1 MKVKLG
7 DISQIITGPFGSQL
21 HMSDYVSDGYPVIM
35 PQNISN
41 RRVNEIG
48 IARIDDSNFNRL
60 IRYSVQPN
68 DIIYARRGKVD
79 EHAFID
85 VSKKMICGTGCFRV
99 RVVSREVYPLFLSL
113 YLNRS
118 ETRQWLISHA
128 VGSNMPNLNTDILSN
143 VPLELPE
150 YSEQV
155 RIAQCLQS
163 IDDKIRINN
172 AINDNLAQQA
182 KLLYDYWFT
191 QFDFPDEND
200 KPYRSSGGQMVWN
213 DLLKKKIP
221 VGWEVKT
228 LSELLKKNT
237 QSFDYSSVQPTIDL
251 SVMPSDS
258 IALSQINSS
267 DNFSTNLYVMK
278 KGDILFGSIRPYLH
292 KAGIAPCDGAVA
304 GTVHS
309 YHTINPNDYN
319 FSLLTM
325 ARDSFFDYAVNTSS
339 GTKMP
344 VVSSDSILSFKF
356 AYSKEVAKKFN
367 SVPIMEIIT
376 RNVQETQRLI
386 KLRDFLLPLL
396 MNGQATIAE

>member
-1 MKVKLG
+1 MKLETITQSIFDGKHGDCKNKNGSGCYFISVKDLREYDIDYSNAREIDESDFSQAYARTNLESG
-7 DISQIITGPFGSQL
+7 DTIYANTGDTIGKSIFVVENELIKRTAFQKSLAVIKPNVEFVEPRYLYYLLKYETPRLRKAATGSGQKNL
-21 HMSDYVSDGYPVIM
+21 LLSTMRD
-35 PQNISN
+35 
-41 RRVNEIG
+41 
-48 IARIDDSNFNRL
+48 F
-60 IRYSVQPN
+60 SV
-68 DIIYARRGKVD
+68 DIIERGKQ
-79 EHAFID
+79 
-85 VSKKMICGTGCFRV
+85 KKLV
-99 RVVSREVYPLFLSL
+99 EVL
-113 YLNRS
+113 
-118 ETRQWLISHA
+118 
-128 VGSNMPNLNTDILSN
+128 GG
-143 VPLELPE
+143 
-150 YSEQV
+150 
-155 RIAQCLQS
+155 

-221 VGWEVKT
+221 LGWEVKT

-344 VVSSDSILSFKF
+344 VVSSDSIDITYFIG
-356 AYSKEVAKKFN
+356 YN
-367 SVPIMEIIT
+367 SAI
-376 RNVQETQRLI
+376 
-386 KLRDFLLPLL
+386 
-396 MNGQATIAE
+396 

>member
-1 MKVKLG
+1 MMLLVIVSFIVILLVKNSYGWWFFFVLL
-7 DISQIITGPFGSQL
+7 P
-21 HMSDYVSDGYPVIM
+21 
-35 PQNISN
+35 PQ
-41 RRVNEIG
+41 E
-48 IARIDDSNFNRL
+48 
-60 IRYSVQPN
+60 
-68 DIIYARRGKVD
+68 
-79 EHAFID
+79 
-85 VSKKMICGTGCFRV
+85 
-99 RVVSREVYPLFLSL
+99 LF
-113 YLNRS
+113 YYN
-118 ETRQWLISHA
+118 
-128 VGSNMPNLNTDILSN
+128 
-143 VPLELPE
+143 
-150 YSEQV
+150 
-155 RIAQCLQS
+155 
-163 IDDKIRINN
+163 
-172 AINDNLAQQA
+172 INDNLAQQA

-191 QFDFPDEND
+191 QFDFPDENG
-200 KPYRSSGGQMVWN
+200 KPYKSSGGQMVWN
-213 DLLKKKIP
+213 DMLRKEIP
-221 VGWEVKT
+221 LGWEVKT

-237 QSFDYSSVQPTIDL
+237 QSFDYTSIQPTIDL

-325 ARDSFFDYAVNTSS
+325 TRDSFFDYAVNTSS

-396 MNGQATIAE
+396 MNGRATIAE

>member
-172 AINDNLAQQA
+172 AINDNLANHSA
-182 KLLYDYWFT
+182 
-191 QFDFPDEND
+191 
-200 KPYRSSGGQMVWN
+200 MV
-213 DLLKKKIP
+213 
-221 VGWEVKT
+221 
-228 LSELLKKNT
+228 
-237 QSFDYSSVQPTIDL
+237 
-251 SVMPSDS
+251 
-258 IALSQINSS
+258 A
-267 DNFSTNLYVMK
+267 
-278 KGDILFGSIRPYLH
+278 
-292 KAGIAPCDGAVA
+292 
-304 GTVHS
+304 
-309 YHTINPNDYN
+309 
-319 FSLLTM
+319 
-325 ARDSFFDYAVNTSS
+325 
-339 GTKMP
+339 
-344 VVSSDSILSFKF
+344 
-356 AYSKEVAKKFN
+356 
-367 SVPIMEIIT
+367 
-376 RNVQETQRLI
+376 
-386 KLRDFLLPLL
+386 
-396 MNGQATIAE
+396 

>member
-1 MKVKLG
+1 M
-7 DISQIITGPFGSQL
+7 
-21 HMSDYVSDGYPVIM
+21 
-35 PQNISN
+35 
-41 RRVNEIG
+41 
-48 IARIDDSNFNRL
+48 
-60 IRYSVQPN
+60 
-68 DIIYARRGKVD
+68 
-79 EHAFID
+79 
-85 VSKKMICGTGCFRV
+85 
-99 RVVSREVYPLFLSL
+99 
-113 YLNRS
+113 
-118 ETRQWLISHA
+118 
-128 VGSNMPNLNTDILSN
+128 
-143 VPLELPE
+143 
-150 YSEQV
+150 
-155 RIAQCLQS
+155 
-163 IDDKIRINN
+163 
-172 AINDNLAQQA
+172 
-182 KLLYDYWFT
+182 LYDYWFT

-221 VGWEVKT
+221 LGWEVKT

-237 QSFDYSSVQPTIDL
+237 QPFDYSSVQPTIDL

-367 SVPIMEIIT
+367 SIPIMEIIT